1 MSTYVIVVMVV
12 VVVVVNEVLIDR
24 LIDRLIMVKNGADV
38 LTLLRGTIVN
48 RTYGIHKKPVYL
60 PIFTNNIW
68 SYLLWSPVVAPFPEV
83 SYSGGPIVNRT

>member
-12 VVVVVNEVLIDR
+12 VVVVVNEI